1 MQDSGGQFV
10 SDKNKKAAMSEFDSS
25 AALTK
30 GRAKELAALMSTSDE
45 SSPLWGAD
53 ELAAL
58 FRHQMSAP
66 VLVDLGS
73 FDPRTATQL
82 KTLAEA
88 QGLLL
93 SSFADLF
100 NHATPPLQLLQLVK
114 DFAKANMDH
123 PESGLPREI
132 ATALYYT
139 SIAAALLRLDKRIS
153 QLPDAELQ
161 RGFKWV
167 QEQKWLD
174 DKTKGLVAEV
184 LKKLSGDKGAKP

>member
-1 MQDSGGQFV
+1 M
-10 SDKNKKAAMSEFDSS
+10 SDFDSS

-45 SSPLWGAD
+45 SSPLWRAD

-66 VLVDLGS
+66 VLMDLGS
-73 FDPRTATQL
+73 FDPRTAEQL
-82 KTLAEA
+82 KTLTAT

-93 SSFADLF
+93 SSFSDLF
-100 NHATPPLQLLQLVK
+100 NHPAPPLTLLQLVK
-114 DFAKANMDH
+114 DFAKANRDH

-132 ATALYYT
+132 ATALYFT
-139 SIAAALLRLDKRIS
+139 SIAVALARLNERIS

-161 RGFKWV
+161 RGLCWT

-174 DKTKGLVAEV
+174 EKTRALLADAS
-184 LKKLSGDKGAKP
+184 KKISGEGASKS

>member
-1 MQDSGGQFV
+1 MQDSGGQYV
-10 SDKNKKAAMSEFDSS
+10 SDREKKAAMSDFDSS

-45 SSPLWGAD
+45 SSPLWRAD

-66 VLVDLGS
+66 VLMDLGS
-73 FDPRTATQL
+73 FDPRTAEQL
-82 KTLAEA
+82 ETLTAA

-100 NHATPPLQLLQLVK
+100 DHPAPPLALLQLVK
-114 DFAKANMDH
+114 DFAKANRDH

-132 ATALYYT
+132 ATALYFA
-139 SIAAALLRLDKRIS
+139 SIAAALVRLDKRIS
-153 QLPDAELQ
+153 QLPEAELQ
-161 RGFKWV
+161 RGLRWT
-167 QEQKWLD
+167 QEQRWLD
-174 DKTKGLVAEV
+174 EKTRALLDDA
-184 LKKLSGDKGAKP
+184 LKKLSAEGSSKP

>member
-1 MQDSGGQFV
+1 MQDSGGQYV
-10 SDKNKKAAMSEFDSS
+10 SDKKPPSSEFDSS

-30 GRAKELAALMSTSDE
+30 GRAKELAELMSTSDE

-100 NHATPPLQLLQLVK
+100 NHATPPLPLLQLVK

-132 ATALYYT
+132 ATALYYI

-153 QLPDAELQ
+153 QLPDADLQ
-161 RGFKWV
+161 RGLRWA
-167 QEQKWLD
+167 QEQRWLD
-174 DKTKGLVAEV
+174 EKTKALIAEA
-184 LKKLSGDKGAKP
+184 LKKLSGDKEAKP

>member
-174 DKTKGLVAEV
+174 EKTKGLVAEV